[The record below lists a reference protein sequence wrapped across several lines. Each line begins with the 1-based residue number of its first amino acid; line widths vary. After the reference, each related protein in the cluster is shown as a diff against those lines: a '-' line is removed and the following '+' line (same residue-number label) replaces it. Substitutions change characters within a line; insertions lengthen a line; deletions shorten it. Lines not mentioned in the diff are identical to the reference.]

1 MKYILSFIICFG
13 AVMFSLQ
20 GQTTQSARINITPT
34 AFVKSRVDQKM
45 GEWLRQNPY
54 ASDANKA
61 ANQKQFENEAIAE
74 YKETFL
80 QTANWH
86 DMQIAG
92 YDQNTQAFLI
102 KSGACA
108 DFMVPVPNP
117 EAREFE
123 EEFQTS
129 KLRIANPDFQIE
141 GDVVRFSKL
150 TFITSKG
157 KRYNITSNFVASNP
171 VTNTPV
177 TNNLATNNPTTN
189 NPTTNNLVT
198 NNPALATITW
208 KFPLVLRVD
217 TYKSDLNI
225 QACVKSES
233 QIKNAS
239 VLINGQATRGI
250 QAVVNDGC
258 DLSVNE
264 NIILAKGMNEVKIVI
279 ENDAGKSV
287 SDVCYVNYATRAPD
301 VYYRNNKR
309 LALVIGN
316 SAYENFPLANPAN
329 DAIDLSAKLKKLG
342 FDVVLLTDRTKEQMI
357 NAIDKFG
364 GDAKNYDVALFFY
377 AGHAVQHDGK
387 NYLIPVDMPPLS
399 AGDER
404 KIEFDCIP
412 MDRVLAN
419 MEYSKCKLKL
429 IILDACRDNF
439 TRSLTGT
446 GLLPMTAPKGTFIAY
461 STSPGAKALDGTGR
475 NSPYTAELLKR
486 IDTKGLKIEELFKQV
501 REGVLERTNG
511 QQLPWDQSSIIG
523 DFSFSD

>member
-1 MKYILSFIICFG
+1 M
-13 AVMFSLQ
+13 
-20 GQTTQSARINITPT
+20 PT
-34 AFVKSRVDQKM
+34 AFIKNRVDQKM

-54 ASDANKA
+54 TSDANKA
-61 ANQKQFENEAIAE
+61 TIQKQFENEAIAE

-80 QTANWH
+80 HTANWH

-92 YDQNTQAFLI
+92 YNQNTQTFLI

-108 DFMVPVPNP
+108 DFTVSVPNA

-141 GDVVRFSKL
+141 GDVVKFSKL

-157 KRYNITSNFVASNP
+157 KRYNITSNSVASNP
-171 VTNTPV
+171 VTNNP
-177 TNNLATNNPTTN
+177 ATNSPIKN
-189 NPTTNNLVT
+189 NS
-198 NNPALATITW
+198 ALAAIAW

-233 QIKNAS
+233 QIKNVS
-239 VLINGQATRGI
+239 VLINGQATRGM

-264 NIILAKGMNEVKIVI
+264 NVTLGKGMNEVKIVVA
-279 ENDAGKSV
+279 NDAGQSV

-301 VYYRNNKR
+301 VYYRDNKR
-309 LALVIGN
+309 LALIVGN

-329 DAIDLSAKLKKLG
+329 DATDLSAKLKKLG
-342 FDVVLLTDRTKEQMI
+342 FDVILLTDRTKEQMI

-364 GDAKNYDVALFFY
+364 SDAKNYDVALFFY

-387 NYLIPVDMPPLS
+387 NYLIPVDMPTLS

-404 KIEFDCIP
+404 KIEFDCTP

-446 GLLPMTAPKGTFIAY
+446 GLSPMTAPKGTFIAY

-501 REGVLERTNG
+501 RGGVLERTNG
-511 QQLPWDQSSIIG
+511 QQLPWDQSSIVG